1 MAIGVARAH
10 MPDIVSQLIH
20 SLKPSVCRPIGRSI
34 YIFHMCCISLLK
46 WRELESVILLHW
58 MCVCI
63 RFFFSSSSSFVSLF
77 ISISWFANLEDHCSH
92 QCKLFAFGFRYVDS
106 NQYLLLTLIVLRCK
120 SLDRISILSELH
132 GCIAH
137 LKTLFENKKIYL
149 IRLTWRNDL
158 NATNERF

>member
-1 MAIGVARAH
+1 MERNRVCDFASLNVC
-10 MPDIVSQLIH
+10 MH
-20 SLKPSVCRPIGRSI
+20 SFVFFS
-34 YIFHMCCISLLK
+34 
-46 WRELESVILLHW
+46 
-58 MCVCI
+58 I
-63 RFFFSSSSSFVSLF
+63 RFVVHINFL
-77 ISISWFANLEDHCSH
+77 IRNLEDHCSH

-120 SLDRISILSELH
+120 SLDRISIVSELH

-137 LKTLFENKKIYL
+137 LKILFENKKIYL